1 MQKKPALGRGLNALI
16 PTPESKGSSLEGTLF
31 CPVDRIRSNPDQPRK
46 TFDEPSLASLAET
59 IREKG
64 VLQPLLVRK
73 IGNHYEV
80 IAGERRLRAA
90 KIAGLEQV
98 PVMIRES
105 DEADSLELAVLE
117 NIQREDLNPIEEAK
131 AYREML
137 KRFDITQEEL
147 AHRMGKDRSSIANT
161 VRLLQLPMEIQEDLK
176 TGELTAGHARA
187 LLGLSNQVLQLKIQ
201 TLIKEKGLSVREA
214 EQIILRYKEGTK
226 GRPAKPASLDPDLLR
241 VQDELRKR
249 FGAMVKILEGKKG
262 GKIQIPFASAEDLDR
277 IYSLLLEG

>member
-16 PTPESKGSSLEGTLF
+16 PSPEAKGSSLEGTLF
-31 CPVDRIRSNPDQPRK
+31 CPVDHIRSNPDQPRK
-46 TFDEPSLASLAET
+46 TFDEPSLESLAET

-73 IGNHYEV
+73 IGNYYEV

-90 KIAGLEQV
+90 KIAGLKQV
-98 PVMIRES
+98 PVMIRET
-105 DEADSLELAVLE
+105 DESDSLELAVLE

-131 AYREML
+131 AYKQML

-176 TGELTAGHARA
+176 TGELSAGHARA
-187 LLGLSNQVLQLKIQ
+187 LLGLSSQVLQLKIRTQ
-201 TLIKEKGLSVREA
+201 IKERGLSVRDA
-214 EQIILRYKEGTK
+214 EQIILKYKEGSRKKAART
-226 GRPAKPASLDPDLLR
+226 SSQDPDVLR
-241 VQDELRKR
+241 IQDELRKR

-277 IYSLLLEG
+277 IYSLLLE